1 MSDAE
6 HSSAQHLPSAYDRGG
21 KRRGRAR
28 RAHTVGK
35 VLLASVVTLAM
46 LTGLSVAF
54 FYRHLNGNLN
64 VRDLSSQMYDR
75 PDKVKVRG
83 PKEPLNILVMGSD
96 TREGAG
102 NNIDG
107 LTGGGERSDTTILV
121 HLSADR
127 KTAYGVSI
135 PRDTLVDRPD
145 CKSADGD
152 TIPGA
157 STVMW
162 NEAFAVGGPACTM
175 QQVEQLSGVRLDNY
189 VVVDFAGFRDM
200 VNAIDGVEVCIPED
214 INDSAH
220 GITLEAGT
228 RELMGE
234 DALKYVRVRH
244 IGDGSDIG
252 RIARQQAFIA
262 AMVSKVV
269 SGGTLAR
276 VDRLVRFLNAAT
288 NSLTTDLKNIR
299 EIAQV
304 GLQFKKIG
312 LKKIQFVTVPWE
324 YSTAQPGRVELLPE
338 AEALW
343 EKIRNDA
350 PLGKLRQG
358 AINAAE
364 VPGASATPSPSASA
378 PASEDPSQD
387 SPPTSVTP
395 SPTQSTSPS
404 ADAQD
409 EEQQQALEQAGLCT

>member
-1 MSDAE
+1 MSHAE

-21 KRRGRAR
+21 KRRGRTR
-28 RAHTVGK
+28 RSHTVGK
-35 VLLASVVTLAM
+35 VLLASLVTLAM
-46 LTGLSVAF
+46 LSGLSVAF

-64 VRDLSSQMYDR
+64 VQDLSGQLYDR
-75 PDKVKVRG
+75 PEKARVTG
-83 PKEPLNILVMGSD
+83 PKEQLNILVMGSD
-96 TREGAG
+96 TRDGAG

-107 LTGGGERSDTTILV
+107 LTGDGARSDTTILV

-145 CKSADGD
+145 CRTKDGD

-162 NEAFAVGGPACTM
+162 NEAFAIGGPACTM
-175 QQVEQLSGVRLDNY
+175 QQVEQLTGVRIDNY

-200 VNAIDGVEVCIPED
+200 VDAIDGVEVCIPED

-220 GITLEAGT
+220 GITLQAGT

-252 RIARQQAFIA
+252 RIARQQAFVA

-288 NSLTTDLKNIR
+288 SSLTTDLKNIR

-312 LKKIQFVTVPWE
+312 LKKIQFITAPWR

-338 AEALW
+338 AADLW
-343 EKIRNDA
+343 QKIRTDS

-364 VPGASATPSPSASA
+364 VPGASPSPSASA
-378 PASEDPSQD
+378 SEDPSD
-387 SPPTSVTP
+387 GTPLPTGSASPSE
-395 SPTQSTSPS
+395 STSPS
-404 ADAQD
+404 ENAQQAQ
-409 EEQQQALEQAGLCT
+409 QQQALEQAGLCT

>member
-6 HSSAQHLPSAYDRGG
+6 HPSAQQLPPAYDRGG
-21 KRRGRAR
+21 KRRGRTS
-28 RAHTVGK
+28 RAHTVAK
-35 VLLASVVTLAM
+35 VLLAAVVALAM

-64 VRDLSSQMYDR
+64 VQDVSGQMYNR
-75 PDKVKVRG
+75 PSKVKVEG

-96 TREGAG
+96 TRDGAG

-107 LTGGGERSDTTILV
+107 LTGGGARSDTTILV

-127 KTAYGVSI
+127 KVAYGVSI

-145 CKSADGD
+145 CRTKDGD

-162 NEAFAVGGPACTM
+162 NEAFAIGGPACTM
-175 QQVEQLSGVRLDNY
+175 QQVEQLTGVRLDNY
-189 VVVDFAGFRDM
+189 VVVDFSGFRDM
-200 VNAIDGVEVCIPED
+200 VDAIDGVEVCIPDD
-214 INDSAH
+214 IDDSAH

-228 RELMGE
+228 RELMGAE
-234 DALKYVRVRH
+234 ALKYVRVRH

-262 AMVSKVV
+262 AMVNKVV
-269 SGGTLAR
+269 SRGTLAR

-288 NSLTTDLKNIR
+288 NSLTTDLKNIK
-299 EIAQV
+299 EIAQI
-304 GLQFKKIG
+304 GLQFRKIG
-312 LKKIQFVTVPWE
+312 LKKIQFVTAPWK

-338 AEALW
+338 AAALW

-358 AINAAE
+358 AINAGD
-364 VPGASATPSPSASA
+364 VPGASSSADGSDDTPHGDGSSPSHSA
-378 PASEDPSQD
+378 
-387 SPPTSVTP
+387 
-395 SPTQSTSPS
+395 SPS
-404 ADAQD
+404 ENASPSDSAH
-409 EEQQQALEQAGLCT
+409 EQALEQAGLCT